1 MELLN
6 QVTLSLKEYND
17 LRDDVA
23 ELVRQNKELSAAIE
37 KLQDKDGQKVIIREC
52 ERWEDEDGEEYET
65 RTTLVTGF
73 DEVKQEVEEF
83 YKGKFDDLEKENEE
97 RKKNLEDVQRKYLD
111 AICTISDLKHRTL
124 WQRIINE
131 NE

>member
-17 LRDDVA
+17 MRDENT
-23 ELVRQNKELSAAIE
+23 ELARENKELNDAIE
-37 KLQDKDGQKVIIREC
+37 KLQDNDGQKVIIREC
-52 ERWEDEDGEEYET
+52 EQWNDEDGNEYET
-65 RTTLVTGF
+65 NTTRIKGF
-73 DEVKQEVEEF
+73 DEVKQEVEDF
-83 YKGKFDDLEKENEE
+83 YKKKVEDLQKENEE
-97 RKKNLEDVQRKYLD
+97 YRHKYLD
-111 AICTISDLKHRTL
+111 ALCTISDLKHRTL